1 MSASLPIPSKKSAWL
16 LAIKLIVVAFVTYY
30 PVLYFCLEQAY
41 QSSFSPVQ
49 LNCSDKPKDCN
60 GARGFDLYGW
70 VPKYVT
76 SFSSSQAD
84 LFIKTKQDFED
95 FRITLKNEDFKSE
108 HVPWIFRGGESLSE
122 NISLHYR
129 DLPTDSLIPIS
140 FSIQP
145 FGQKDLFDDG
155 QRVVLSVYTKQ
166 ESSQTDSRKKA
177 VDSITFASVRIDPI
191 AVFVMGIVKVLL
203 LPPLSNGLLVAL
215 ALAVAWSFEDTS
227 LGVTDKTN
235 VRQDSSSDAKKN
247 KFWKFIKSYCGKP
260 VCRLLM
266 ILISVLLFP
275 CWLCLRNLRNLSD
288 KSEWA
293 WFCWLLFIAG
303 AFVFV
308 WWVGFVIRKT
318 EQTSPL
324 KSKISHLRAR
334 PRHQ

>member
-166 ESSQTDSRKKA
+166 ESSQTDSRKMA

-275 CWLCLRNLRNLSD
+275 CWLCLRNLSD